1 MDKLLKI
8 KTRIGNI
15 AGNYID
21 CGDNKPLVI
30 IAHGRGGNRNT
41 GSKKIAEYL
50 QSFGISSLRIDLYGY
65 GESDGKFENITI
77 TTAKNSVLGTLDYV
91 QKNIKHSKLFLFGTS
106 YGGSGILGAL
116 SEISPS
122 TISGLIFR
130 CTILNY
136 LAKTHRE
143 MSEQQISD
151 WKNNGNIDDYEGK
164 LNYSFYDDQNNYKSV
179 DYEKLKLFNS
189 LYFYA
194 GKDSKILLSEVDELR
209 SKLSDKLEL
218 VTYPNSVHGIDI
230 QEDFD
235 DMMVKTKDFV
245 QQIASNTL

>member
-1 MDKLLKI
+1 MDKFLRINTK
-8 KTRIGNI
+8 IGNI

-21 CGDNKPLVI
+21 CGDDKSLVI
-30 IAHGRGGNRNT
+30 IVHGRGGNRNT

-50 QSFGISSLRIDLYGY
+50 QLFGISSLRIDLYGY
-65 GESDGKFENITI
+65 GESDGRFEDITI
-77 TTAKNSVLGTLDYV
+77 STAKDSILGTLDYV
-91 QKNIKHSKLFLFGTS
+91 QKSLKYSKLFLFGTS

-151 WKNNGNIDDYEGK
+151 WKNNGNIVDYEGK

-179 DYEKLKLFNS
+179 DYEKLKLFNT

-194 GKDSKILLSEVDELR
+194 GKDSKILLSEINELK
-209 SKLSDKLEL
+209 SKLGDKLEL

-235 DMMVKTKDFV
+235 DMMVKTKDF
-245 QQIASNTL
+245 IKRLSSGEY